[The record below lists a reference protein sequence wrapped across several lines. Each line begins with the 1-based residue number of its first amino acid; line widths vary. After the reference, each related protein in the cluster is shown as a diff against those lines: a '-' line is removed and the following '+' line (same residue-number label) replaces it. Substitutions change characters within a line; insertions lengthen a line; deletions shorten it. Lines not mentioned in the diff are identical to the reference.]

1 MYLKKH
7 NKGCFCQKGEKIM
20 KLWKVIFQKSR
31 NLPTLQRIRMA
42 AYSKSSPLN
51 VITLLAI
58 MCGTPWAEQFLWVFI
73 FALLR
78 FYCIFLLFEASN
90 SLLFQMS
97 LIRRKYYNLST
108 YPMIDFGAVQVGFF
122 FKASIA
128 LN

>member
-1 MYLKKH
+1 M
-7 NKGCFCQKGEKIM
+7 
-20 KLWKVIFQKSR
+20 KVIFQKSQ
-31 NLPTLQRIRMA
+31 NLPTLHRIRMA

-58 MCGTPWAEQFLWVFI
+58 LCGTPWAEQFLWVFI

-78 FYCIFLLFEASN
+78 FHCIFLLFEASN

-97 LIRRKYYNLST
+97 LIRREYYNLST
-108 YPMIDFGAVQVGFF
+108 YPNMIDFGAVQVVFF